1 MKKNSLGV
9 GPHYIF
15 GTCNHTTTTTRDITS
30 PSYKEEAD
38 YYGKKL
44 LQTKAEDVER
54 A

>member
-1 MKKNSLGV
+1 LV
-9 GPHYIF
+9 PVI
-15 GTCNHTTTTTRDITS
+15 TPQQQQDDITS